1 MSFAMGVLISI
12 SEFLPSLSVLYHSL
26 FRKSTAFSAVLLV
39 IADLVPKT
47 TCFIV
52 QFCALLR
59 PGEERSRTDNPP
71 GGKRLECLFAS

>member
-1 MSFAMGVLISI
+1 MGVLISI

-39 IADLVPKT
+39 IADLGPKT

-52 QFCALLR
+52 QTCALLCLD
-59 PGEERSRTDNPP
+59 EERSRAGNPP
-71 GGKRLECLFAS
+71 GGKRLEGVFAS